1 LDAKTK
7 ACVVIPVCESNPCSK
22 FATCKADKKNAA
34 TPVCTC
40 LDGFAGDGKV
50 CKVKDGHKAVMLAGK
65 LQIVPIRPGDTHDGD
80 LAVIEAMLAKMAA
93 DGEQPTVVSAPSEKK
108 GAEPN
113 ADDQSKLLDVTKKVA
128 SLEETA
134 RMMAEQTKIET
145 AALMKLKESAAAS
158 KAEFLKAMEAT
169 TEKLAD
175 KVIDA
180 THEAMLPSKKK

>member
-1 LDAKTK
+1 
-7 ACVVIPVCESNPCSK
+7 
-22 FATCKADKKNAA
+22 
-34 TPVCTC
+34 
-40 LDGFAGDGKV
+40 
-50 CKVKDGHKAVMLAGK
+50 MLGGK

-80 LAVIEAMLAKMAA
+80 LAVIEAMLSKMAA
-93 DGEQPTVVSAPSEKK
+93 EGEQPTVVSNTPAKK

-113 ADDQSKLLDVTKKVA
+113 AEDRSKLFDVTKKVQ

-134 RMMAEQTKIET
+134 RIMAEQTKAET

-158 KAEFLKAMEAT
+158 KAEFLRAMEVT

-180 THEAMLPSKKK
+180 THEAMLPSKRK